1 MATIDEDLGQLEK
14 DIRQLKIEYEQYF
27 GGGRKRPPTDI
38 EWRVELFVK
47 RYSERGSQMNYGQ
60 RFRFNGLTQT
70 YAKYREIFRKRTKQ
84 REEGTVI
91 RHFGAAAK
99 EIEAMRA
106 SQAEKNA
113 VPVASAP
120 ARMSPDDHRDAR
132 DNSETHRLYEAFRD
146 AKTQTG
152 EDTSQFTFD
161 SFQDFLSSK
170 RKQLNETN
178 DGNVE
183 FAVEITG
190 GRARLKARMRNSSPT
205 KN

>member
-99 EIEAMRA
+99 EIEALRA
-106 SQAEKNA
+106 SQSEKTA
-113 VPVASAP
+113 APVASAP
-120 ARMSPDDHRDAR
+120 PRISPANHIDAHE
-132 DNSETHRLYEAFRD
+132 DSETHKLYEAFRD
-146 AKTQTG
+146 AKEQAG

-161 SFQDFLSSK
+161 SFQDFLSRK
-170 RKQLNETN
+170 KKQLSETN
-178 DGNVE
+178 DSNVE
-183 FAVEITG
+183 FAVEVTG
-190 GRARLKARMRNSSPT
+190 GRARLKARMRNGAPP